1 VIRRLFATTGRLIAT
16 IAAAV
21 LALGIVIFTIAA
33 WQGPPPVLR
42 LPDVAVTD
50 TAFPATVQGHADA
63 RVVGGNTVELL
74 LNGDQ
79 IFPAKLAAIRSARTS
94 ISYAEYF
101 YAEGEPGA
109 RIAAALAERCRA
121 GVAVKILLDGVGA
134 LAMEDAHRRTMQDG
148 GCRVE
153 TFRPIGRLTIRRHN
167 DRNHRRILVVD
178 GRLGITGGSGVSW
191 KWGGNG
197 RRADHWRDTDVRV
210 DGPVVD
216 QLQAAFAENWREATG
231 EVLGGPLWFPPTQEP
246 RGTARAHV
254 VRSSPAAGDYG
265 IYSLFLLAIAGA
277 RRSVEITNPYFVP
290 DERLGGTILDAAR
303 RGVRVRVLVPGV
315 IDHALVREAG
325 RRHFGELLKAGVEI
339 YEYKPALLHAK
350 TMMVDGVW
358 ATIGSTNL
366 DRRSFALNDELNVAV
381 YDADVAA
388 ALARTFAAD
397 LEVAERVTYE
407 AWARRPLKG
416 RLFELLSIPL
426 APLL

>member
-1 VIRRLFATTGRLIAT
+1 MIRSLFATTGRLVMT
-16 IAAAV
+16 IVTAIV
-21 LALGIVIFTIAA
+21 LLGIVVFVVAA
-33 WQGPPPVLR
+33 WQGPSPVLR
-42 LPDVAVTD
+42 LPDIAVGD
-50 TAFPATVQGHADA
+50 GAFPATAQGHSDA

-94 ISYAEYF
+94 IAYAEYF

-109 RIAAALAERCRA
+109 LIAAALAERCRA
-121 GVAVKILLDGVGA
+121 GVAVNVLLDGLGA
-134 LAMEDAHRRTMQDG
+134 LAMEEAHRKTMEDG
-148 GCRVE
+148 GCRVV
-153 TFRPIGRLTIRRHN
+153 TFRPIGRFTIRRNN
-167 DRNHRRILVVD
+167 DRNHRRLLVVD
-178 GRLGITGGSGVSW
+178 GRVGITGGSGVSW
-191 KWGGNG
+191 KWTGNG
-197 RRADHWRDTDVRV
+197 RRQDHWRDTDVRL

-231 EVLGGPLWFPPTQEP
+231 EVLGGPTWFPPAQP
-246 RGTARAHV
+246 ARGEARAHA
-254 VRSSPAAGDYG
+254 VRSSPASGDYG

-350 TMMVDGVW
+350 TMVVDGVW
-358 ATIGSTNL
+358 ATVGSTNL

-381 YDADVAA
+381 YDAGVAS
-388 ALARTFAAD
+388 ALGRAFAAD